1 MIRTLLRA
9 ITYRGQHVR
18 MDPQMPEDDPVLRP
32 VWVDMS
38 AEERLAYLLA
48 EGETPPA
55 GLTEAAQRELA
66 EGRDGA

>member
-1 MIRTLLRA
+1 
-9 ITYRGQHVR
+9 
-18 MDPQMPEDDPVLRP
+18 MPEDDPVLRP